1 MADLLRIEELEVS
14 VTPSGG
20 KGSREAAIP
29 ILRGVSL
36 KVASGEILG
45 VLGESGAGKS
55 TILRAVEGI
64 LPENFRVKGR
74 IYLRDEELLTLDTE
88 ALRRRRG
95 REMAMIFQEPLRH
108 LNPARR
114 VGRQLDLL
122 IKFHGTAKGGK
133 ESVRRKRRE
142 LLREVGLPGVPRIER
157 AFPHEL
163 SGGMRQRVMIA
174 MALAGDPCL
183 LLADEPTTALDYPLQ
198 SEIVRLLRRLL
209 ERRGMGV
216 LYVSHDLR
224 ALQGVADRLLVL
236 LDGQSVE
243 EGETAALLSN
253 PKEAYTRRLFA
264 SAPGIESRGESLVER
279 GGRRA

>member
-1 MADLLRIEELEVS
+1 MADLLRIEDLR
-14 VTPSGG
+14 VTVGS
-20 KGSREAAIP
+20 KGTGERDSKGVP
-29 ILRGVSL
+29 IIRGVSL
-36 KVASGEILG
+36 TVGPGEVLG

-64 LPENFRVKGR
+64 LPDTFLIRGR
-74 IYLRDEELLTLDTE
+74 IFLRDEDLLTLNGE
-88 ALRRRRG
+88 ALRNRRG

-114 VGRQLDLL
+114 VARQLDLL
-122 IKFHGTAKGGK
+122 IKFHGTGVGG
-133 ESVRRKRRE
+133 EGSVERKRKQ
-142 LLREVGLPGVPRIER
+142 LLREVGLPAVPRVEG
-157 AFPHEL
+157 AYPHEL
-163 SGGMRQRVMIA
+163 SGGMRQRLMIA

-198 SEIVRLLRRLL
+198 TEIVRLLRALT
-209 ERRGMGV
+209 ERRKMGV

-224 ALQGVADRLLVL
+224 ALKGVADRLLVL
-236 LDGQSVE
+236 FDGRTVE
-243 EGETAALLSN
+243 EGETGALLRE

-279 GGRRA
+279 GGR